1 MFLGFLCVMNNTMK
15 PSDKN
20 VFRVSLN
27 GQTKEVS
34 APDGLTA
41 ARMAFGKDGDKALVV
56 KVAYQKWM

>member
-1 MFLGFLCVMNNTMK
+1 MNNTMK